1 MASIKGRHDKLTGFP
16 STINEEDD
24 DEDGKAIKSARQLQ
38 AVNGSAVSSG
48 PENGPGPPNVWKT
61 AINPEEGCGEV
72 EKKSMN
78 FVRHRGKR
86 KQSFSGSVGG
96 PTSLGEEV
104 IEDFNDEDQDG
115 TSAASVY
122 RDPKHKP
129 QALLEQVDYR

>member
-24 DEDGKAIKSARQLQ
+24 DEDGKAIKLQ
-38 AVNGSAVSSG
+38 AVNGSAMCSG
-48 PENGPGPPNVWKT
+48 SENGPGPPNVWKT
-61 AINPEEGCGEV
+61 AIDSEAGCSEV

-104 IEDFNDEDQDG
+104 IEDFDDEDRDG

-129 QALLEQVDYR
+129 QALLEPVDYR

>member
-24 DEDGKAIKSARQLQ
+24 EEDDKAVSSSASQLQ
-38 AVNGSAVSSG
+38 AVNGSAASSG

-61 AINPEEGCGEV
+61 AIMSEGGCSEI
-72 EKKSMN
+72 EKKSTN

-86 KQSFSGSVGG
+86 KQSFSGSVG

-104 IEDFNDEDQDG
+104 IEDFNDEDHDG
-115 TSAASVY
+115 ISAASVY
-122 RDPKHKP
+122 RDAKQKP
-129 QALLEQVDYR
+129 QALLEPVDYR